1 MGKLV
6 QNVFNPSNRNP
17 KKNILRRCFPLRPKC
32 RKMMVHLNS
41 CQNQGGRVPFK
52 DIKAGCH
59 YYENLCKNMLVFVC
73 KI

>member
-1 MGKLV
+1 M
-6 QNVFNPSNRNP
+6 S
-17 KKNILRRCFPLRPKC
+17 KNDGSLEFVSK
-32 RKMMVHLNS
+32 S
-41 CQNQGGRVPFK
+41 RVPFK